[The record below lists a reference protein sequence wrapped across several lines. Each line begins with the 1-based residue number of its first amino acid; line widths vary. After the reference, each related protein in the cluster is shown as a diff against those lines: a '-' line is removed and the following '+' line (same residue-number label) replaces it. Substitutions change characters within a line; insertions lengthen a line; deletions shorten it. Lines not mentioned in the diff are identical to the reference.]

1 MKATPDTER
10 LHRKTTRINRK
21 TTRIN
26 ISALSEEASE
36 YLVWWSWAE
45 RATMSAWAG
54 QIVQQVLKANRAE
67 VDAMLE
73 RAAYRRSMD
82 VEDLKRLVLQNPR
95 LEWSDD

>member
-1 MKATPDTER
+1 MKATPDPVR
-10 LHRKTTRINRK
+10 LHRK

-54 QIVQQVLKANRAE
+54 QIVQQALKANRAE
-67 VDAMLE
+67 IDAMLE
-73 RAAYRRSMD
+73 RAAYRRSID
-82 VEDLKRLVLQNPR
+82 VKVLKGLVLRNPR
-95 LEWSDD
+95 LDWTDD